1 MASFADIPLLIAA
14 CTAATEG
21 IPVVFP
27 EVIEEAKASHI
38 GEPEPLDL
46 STSFLV
52 PALAGA

>member
-1 MASFADIPLLIAA
+1 MESFADIPLLIAA
-14 CTAATEG
+14 YTAATEG

-46 STSFLV
+46 STSFLI